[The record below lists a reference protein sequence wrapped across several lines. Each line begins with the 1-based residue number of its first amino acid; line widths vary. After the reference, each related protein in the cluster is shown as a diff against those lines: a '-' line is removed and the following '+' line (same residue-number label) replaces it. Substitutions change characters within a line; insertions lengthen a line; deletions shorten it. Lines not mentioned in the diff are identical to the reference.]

1 MIQYS
6 DNVSEYIAHALA
18 PAKVLRTELNET
30 EKKATVFVAPEQF
43 SLAIGRSGQNVRLA
57 SELSGW
63 NIDVQQEG
71 GAVVA
76 AEVKAG
82 GDEVETADVDETVS
96 E

>member
-1 MIQYS
+1 MC
-6 DNVSEYIAHALA
+6 
-18 PAKVLRTELNET
+18 
-30 EKKATVFVAPEQF
+30 
-43 SLAIGRSGQNVRLA
+43 
-57 SELSGW
+57 GW